1 MVLVMDWTA
10 TWAPPPIGTPPTTI
24 WRLVIGRSCTAASVI
39 SLLRLLRALLG
50 DKGLSGKDFT
60 KVRVG
65 CEDEE
70 HQYEREPEGGDPGD
84 RLGTH
89 RPSQN
94 LLRRDK
100 EQVPTVERQ
109 NGEQVED
116 GKVYADEGQECRERQ
131 HARGRKVAAY
141 ANYPDGSR
149 GALKEADLAGHE
161 LADAPAQ

>member
-84 RLGTH
+84 SLGTH

-116 GKVYADEGQECRERQ
+116 GKVYADEGQTLREEL
-131 HARGRKVAAY
+131 HALRGHVTAHPDHAY
-141 ANYPDGSR
+141 RARYGVV
-149 GALKEADLAGHE
+149 KADLAGHQLPQE
-161 LADAPAQ
+161 P